1 MWNRRP
7 RTPELT
13 PQTRGSIR
21 SRRVPTARLRIPY
34 LASCPAWTAL
44 MHAVHIHRATC
55 PRGRPRRCSGLC
67 VVCPSHS
74 NGPLPFSCLA
84 SGNRLIIFSRPPFP
98 APVSLTPPPPPAVA
112 AGGYHGAGHYRF
124 LPQDICPPS
133 LILAAVILRLL
144 TNRFKPGL
152 SNIPGPTIV
161 AYTRLWKFYD
171 VWKGDAHNTAIRLH
185 RQYGP
190 SVRIG
195 PKHISVGDPKAIPV
209 IYGSK
214 GGFTKV
220 VTCNPCLVSTAS
232 GRID

>member
-1 MWNRRP
+1 MGLTPVFAGLPVVAGRAPSPDEGMSGRQGERCYRKEELGSRIRHPTAGALKAEAPWVWGSEDLAEAGMWNRRP

-98 APVSLTPPPPPAVA
+98 APVSLTPPPPP
-112 AGGYHGAGHYRF
+112 GGSCWRISWRRSLSFPSSGHM
-124 LPQDICPPS
+124 PS
-133 LILAAVILRLL
+133 LSH
-144 TNRFKPGL
+144 PC
-152 SNIPGPTIV
+152 SSDSPP
-161 AYTRLWKFYD
+161 
-171 VWKGDAHNTAIRLH
+171 AHE
-185 RQYGP
+185 
-190 SVRIG
+190 
-195 PKHISVGDPKAIPV
+195 
-209 IYGSK
+209 
-214 GGFTKV
+214 
-220 VTCNPCLVSTAS
+220 
-232 GRID
+232 